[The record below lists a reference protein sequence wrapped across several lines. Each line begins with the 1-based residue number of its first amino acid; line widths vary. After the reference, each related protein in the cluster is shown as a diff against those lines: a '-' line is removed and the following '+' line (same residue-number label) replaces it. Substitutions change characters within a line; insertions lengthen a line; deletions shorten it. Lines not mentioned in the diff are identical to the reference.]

1 MACERL
7 YLGFLGLALWASQ
20 APSVSPNIT
29 DFQKRV
35 ADYMKLRKNA
45 ASGVSSLKTTDSP
58 EKLQDHQNDL
68 AIAIRSARATAAQG
82 DIFAA
87 PVAAEFRH
95 LIQGALGAERVKR
108 SVRDNQPSPLPTIHV
123 NPAYPLTLPVQAMP
137 PSLLKALPELP
148 KGLEYRIVGRTLI
161 LHDVEAN
168 LIVDYLNEAFT

>member
-58 EKLQDHQNDL
+58 ENFRT
-68 AIAIRSARATAAQG
+68 IRTTW
-82 DIFAA
+82 
-87 PVAAEFRH
+87 
-95 LIQGALGAERVKR
+95 
-108 SVRDNQPSPLPTIHV
+108 PSPF
-123 NPAYPLTLPVQAMP
+123 ARPVP
-137 PSLLKALPELP
+137 PRRRGTFS
-148 KGLEYRIVGRTLI
+148 RRR
-161 LHDVEAN
+161 
-168 LIVDYLNEAFT
+168 